1 MCKFMNV
8 KQLFCWMMYGLLV
21 FFTAGCS
28 GENSEDLPDNVSVYQ
43 KYLVAF
49 SDSQP
54 TLAYAH
60 FSREKDTPLKDIRLT
75 GGSSVKANGK
85 DMEFNTLDRN
95 AIFGYSYFVSLG
107 KDETVSFAFQRT
119 QQKETHMWVNYAY
132 KEWINP
138 IHIPSTR
145 TTVTNQEMIGWTG
158 EKIAANE
165 ELEATLDN
173 PNHQEEYTVYYG
185 TLNKS
190 RDGVSFDKVPKG
202 KYMLTLKRSIKL
214 ETKDNDTPAKGEI
227 VLVFYDKKEVIV
239 EEQTE

>member
-1 MCKFMNV
+1 MNV
-8 KQLFCWMMYGLLV
+8 KQLLCWMMCGLFV

-28 GENSEDLPDNVSVYQ
+28 EENSENLPDNIPIYQ

-49 SDSQP
+49 SDTQP

-75 GGSSVKANGK
+75 GGASVVANGK
-85 DMEFNTLDRN
+85 EMGFNAFDGNTF
-95 AIFGYSYFVSLG
+95 FGYSYSVSLG
-107 KDETVSFAFQRT
+107 KDETVSFVFQRI
-119 QQKETHMWVNYAY
+119 QQKETRMLVNYAY
-132 KEWINP
+132 KEWIHP

-145 TTVTNQEMIGWTG
+145 TTVANQEIIEWTG

-173 PNHQEEYTVYYG
+173 PNRLEEYTVFYG

-190 RDGVSFDKVPKG
+190 RDGVSFEKVPTG
-202 KYMLTLKRSIKL
+202 KYMLTLKRSVKL

-227 VLVFYDKKEVIV
+227 ILVFYDKKEVTV